1 MPLNLN
7 LLFTYFSA
15 HSSTVKVPSA
25 MILVKKNLTSI
36 QGTGNY
42 QSEHKE
48 DPYNQ
53 MCQQFN
59 LLVYIHHDISS
70 SSFLLFFAFVWSSD
84 LEKNYEIYIWPEIN
98 VAFVVNPNP

>member
-7 LLFTYFSA
+7 LLFTYFLA

-53 MCQQFN
+53 MCQQFH
-59 LLVYIHHDISS
+59 LLVYIHHDLL
-70 SSFLLFFAFVWSSD
+70 LLFYYSLLLFGHQ
-84 LEKNYEIYIWPEIN
+84 I
-98 VAFVVNPNP
+98 